1 MNVNNNIENEN
12 ELSGNNS
19 IDILTS
25 INETETFLTKRN
37 IELLTELF
45 NTPQSYARHI
55 GCLWVLR
62 DLVYVAIEDVPK
74 PMEHK
79 FFPIFETLNMIISSL
94 LRMDINF
101 DNRGRAY
108 YLKDNVKVFI

>member
-12 ELSGNNS
+12 EFSGNS
-19 IDILTS
+19 INILTS

-37 IELLTELF
+37 IELLAELF
-45 NTPQSYARHI
+45 NTPQSYARHV
-55 GCLWVLR
+55 GCLCVLR
-62 DLVYVAIEDVPK
+62 DLVYAAIEDVPN
-74 PMEHK
+74 PTEHK
-79 FFPIFETLNMIISSL
+79 LFPLFETLNKIISSL

-108 YLKDNVKVFI
+108 YWKDKVKVFI